1 MIGDFKALSDSAP
14 AGFASRLLAN
24 GMDIEKAFRAH
35 SPLSTDATKLID
47 TTVVQE
53 FQNRL
58 MVTRRL
64 LENGQVQRLPNPFA
78 YSHISHHT
86 EDDEA
91 GAVVDRNPL
100 GKGENTLPDRS
111 EVVTPIYY
119 TFADFQLTLPELI
132 ASRNPRQDV
141 PLDVNLIRKK
151 ARDVAEA
158 IEECV
163 VKGTFGG
170 AALPKVGSAGA
181 AKGLCNATNL
191 QTVSLSSS
199 QAWNHASKTVD
210 GILTDIQ
217 GMLVKFD
224 TIKAWGPV
232 DLFIPAAW
240 MTALRFKRN
249 SSTDRTAI
257 ELIRA
262 ALTGGSRDVY
272 ISDADTLPTDTAVMY
287 LRDSIAVDVI
297 LGDFGG
303 QSAANDPNAPDSNPV
318 PITVIPWEERGGLLL
333 NWKIIAC
340 VIPRPKS
347 TYASNCAIVK
357 LS

>member
-1 MIGDFKALSDSAP
+1 MIGDFTALSAGAP
-14 AGFASRLLAN
+14 AGFARRLLDA

-47 TTVVQE
+47 TTVVHE

-64 LENGQVQRLPNPFA
+64 LENGQVMRLPNPFA
-78 YSHISHHT
+78 WSNISHHT
-86 EDDEA
+86 EDDDS

-100 GKGENTLPDRS
+100 AKGENTLPDRA
-111 EVVTPIYY
+111 EVLTPVYY
-119 TFADFQLTLPELI
+119 TFDTFQLTLPELL

-151 ARDVAEA
+151 ARNVAES

-170 AALPKVGSAGA
+170 AALPKIGTAS
-181 AKGLCNATNL
+181 AKGLCNAPNL

-199 QAWNHASKTVD
+199 QAWNHASKTIA
-210 GILTDIQ
+210 GILTDIKAII
-217 GMLVKFD
+217 VKFD
-224 TIKAWGPV
+224 NIKAWGPI
-232 DLFIPAAW
+232 DLFIPTSW
-240 MTALRFKRN
+240 MTALRFLTN
-249 SSTDRTAI
+249 TSTDRTAI
-257 ELIRA
+257 EIIRNS
-262 ALTGGSRDVY
+262 LSGGSRDVY
-272 ISDADTLPTDTAVMY
+272 ISDADTLPTDTAVAY
-287 LRDSIAVDVI
+287 LRDAMAVDVI

-303 QSAANDPNAPDSNPV
+303 MGAAEDPHAPDSNPV

-333 NWKIIAC
+333 NWLIIAC
-340 VIPRPKS
+340 VIPRPKNTFS
-347 TYASNCAIVK
+347 SNCAIVK

>member
-1 MIGDFKALSDSAP
+1 MIGDFNALAASAP
-14 AGFASRLLAN
+14 AGFARRLLDHN
-24 GMDIEKAFRAH
+24 MDIESAFRAN

-47 TTVVQE
+47 TTVVNE

-64 LENGQVQRLPNPFA
+64 LANGQVMRLPNPFA
-78 YSHISHHT
+78 WSSISHHT
-86 EDDEA
+86 EDDES

-100 GKGENTLPDRS
+100 GKGEYTLPDRN
-111 EVVTPIYY
+111 EVLTPVYF
-119 TFADFQLTLPELI
+119 TFADFQLTLPELL

-163 VKGTFGG
+163 VKGTYGG
-170 AALPKVGSAGA
+170 AALPKIGNNT
-181 AKGLCNATNL
+181 AKGLCNAPNV
-191 QTVSLSSS
+191 QTVSLNAS

-210 GILTDIQ
+210 SILTDIQ
-217 GMLVKFD
+217 AMIVKFD
-224 TIKAWGPV
+224 NIKAWGAV

-262 ALTGGSRDVY
+262 ALSGGSRDVF

-287 LRDSIAVDVI
+287 LRDSMAVDVI

-303 QSAANDPNAPDSNPV
+303 QQAADDPNAPDTNPV
-318 PITVIPWEERGGLLL
+318 PITVIPWEERGGLLM

-340 VIPRPKS
+340 LIPRPKNTFS
-347 TYASNCAIVK
+347 SNCAIVK

>member
-1 MIGDFKALSDSAP
+1 MIGDSSALSEHAP
-14 AGFASRLLAN
+14 AGFAQRLLAH
-24 GMDIEKAFRAH
+24 GGDVEAAFRAS

-47 TTVVQE
+47 TTVVHE
-53 FQNRL
+53 FQSRL

-64 LENGQVQRLPNPFA
+64 LENGQVMRLANPFA
-78 YSHISHHT
+78 WSNVSHHT
-86 EDDEA
+86 EDDQS

-100 GKGENTLPDRS
+100 AKGENALPERA
-111 EVVTPIYY
+111 EVLTPVYY
-119 TFADFQLTLPELI
+119 SFDTFQLTLPELL

-151 ARDVAEA
+151 TRNVAEA

-163 VKGTFGG
+163 VKGTFNG
-170 AALPKVGSAGA
+170 AALPKIGSAS
-181 AKGLCNATNL
+181 AKGLCNAPNV
-191 QTVSLSSS
+191 QTVSLDSS
-199 QAWNHASKTVD
+199 QAWNHASKTVES
-210 GILTDIQ
+210 ILTDIQ
-217 GMLVKFD
+217 AMLVKLD
-224 TIKAWGPV
+224 NIKAYGPV

-262 ALTGGSRDVY
+262 ALSGGSRDVY

-287 LRDSIAVDVI
+287 LRDSMVVDVI

-303 QSAANDPNAPDSNPV
+303 QMAADDPNAPDSNPV
-318 PITVIPWEERGGLLL
+318 PITVIPWDERGGLLL
-333 NWKIIAC
+333 NWLIIAC

-347 TYASNCAIVK
+347 TFASNCAIVK

>member
-1 MIGDFKALSDSAP
+1 MIGDFNALAAGAP
-14 AGFASRLLAN
+14 AGFARRLLDN
-24 GMDIEKAFRAH
+24 GMDIERAFRAN

-64 LENGQVQRLPNPFA
+64 LENGQVMRLPNPFA
-78 YSHISHHT
+78 WTSISHHT
-86 EDDEA
+86 EDDES

-100 GKGENTLPDRS
+100 GRGEFTLPDRS
-111 EVVTPIYY
+111 EVLTPIYY
-119 TFADFQLTLPELI
+119 TFADFQLSLPELQ

-170 AALPKVGSAGA
+170 AALPKIGSNT
-181 AKGLCNATNL
+181 AKGLCNASNI
-191 QTVSLSSS
+191 QTVSLNSS
-199 QAWNHASKTVD
+199 QEWSHASKTVD
-210 GILTDIQ
+210 SILTDIQ
-217 GMLVKFD
+217 AMLVKFD
-224 TIKAWGPV
+224 NIKAWGPV
-232 DLFIPAAW
+232 DLFIPTAW

-262 ALTGGSRDVY
+262 ALSGGSRDVY
-272 ISDADTLPTDTAVMY
+272 ISDADTLPTNTAVMY

-303 QSAANDPNAPDSNPV
+303 QGAAEDPNAPDSNPV
-318 PITVIPWEERGGLLL
+318 PITVIPWDEKGGLLL